1 MKKVNIA
8 EKLKLFEEHWSPKI
22 IGQLNGQEVKIAK
35 VKGEFIWHDHADED
49 EMFLII
55 KGTLKLEFRDHT
67 VTLEEGEM
75 LIIPR
80 GVEHKPIAM
89 EEVYLLFSPGAPKQP
104 IMRHLNKSKW
114 LMRKQHCIFGGGN
127 PPPTSTPPDLGE

>member
-1 MKKVNIA
+1 M
-8 EKLKLFEEHWSPKI
+8 
-22 IGQLNGQEVKIAK
+22 KIAK

-80 GVEHKPIAM
+80 GVKHKPIAM
-89 EEVYLLFSPGAPKQP
+89 EEVHLLLF
-104 IMRHLNKSKW
+104 
-114 LMRKQHCIFGGGN
+114 
-127 PPPTSTPPDLGE
+127 

>member
-55 KGTLKLEFRDHT
+55 KGTLKLEFRD
-67 VTLEEGEM
+67 
-75 LIIPR
+75 
-80 GVEHKPIAM
+80 
-89 EEVYLLFSPGAPKQP
+89 
-104 IMRHLNKSKW
+104 
-114 LMRKQHCIFGGGN
+114 
-127 PPPTSTPPDLGE
+127 